1 MAPNNMRER
10 AMPKVRANRIEIEY
24 DITGPQDGEPLLLIM
39 GLGAQ
44 MTRWPQPFLDKLA
57 AKGLRV
63 IRFDNRD
70 VGLSSKLDDAGVPDF
85 PTMFKA
91 LSEGRTP
98 VVPYLLDDMA
108 ADAAGL
114 LDALGIA
121 RAHIVGA
128 SLGGMVAQL
137 VAANYPQHTLSLT
150 SIMSSTGNRD
160 LPGAAPEAMAVLN
173 NRGPDPREDFEGYL
187 DHSVKG
193 AYVVGS
199 PGFPPDEQQLRERSR
214 SDFERSYSPQG
225 FTRQYAAA
233 AASPDRRP
241 KLATITAP
249 TVVIHGAVDPLVPL
263 AGGKDTAEN
272 IPGAELRVIEGMGHD
287 LPPALYDTLVDGIMA
302 AVNRAKAETA

>member
-1 MAPNNMRER
+1 
-10 AMPKVRANRIEIEY
+10 MPKVRAHGIDIEY
-24 DITGPQDGEPLLLIM
+24 DITGPADGEPLLLIM

-57 AKGLRV
+57 AQGLRV

-70 VGLSSKLDDAGVPDF
+70 VGLSEKFDHAGVPDF

-91 LSEGRTP
+91 LSEGRP
-98 VVPYLLDDMA
+98 PAVPYSLDDMA

-137 VAANYPQHTLSLT
+137 VAAHYPQHTLSLT
-150 SIMSSTGNRD
+150 SIMSSTGNRE
-160 LPGAAPEAMAVLN
+160 LPPAAPEAVGVLN
-173 NRGPDPREDFEGYL
+173 NRGPDPSEDFEGYL
-187 DHSVKG
+187 DHGVKG

-199 PGFPPDEQQLRERSR
+199 PGFPPDPEEVRKRIR

-233 AASPDRRP
+233 ASSPDRRP

-263 AGGKDTAEN
+263 AGGKDTADN

-287 LPPALYDTLVDGIMA
+287 FPPALYDTVIEGILA
-302 AVNRAKAETA
+302 AVQRAKAAAI